1 MIRRPPRST
10 RTDTLFP
17 YTTLFRSRSKPR
29 RARFRTQVR
38 GLRLDLSQPL
48 DPHLAEHRTPDA
60 RLVLVGM
67 LRVAKFLHHLEEAL
81 EGDVEAARNLPNV
94 EDILVEALARVG
106 RISFVTGRP
115 HLIVVLQPR
124 SHAVLGAMELL
135 KLLKMTLGLGVF
147 DLTSQTGQDRKRGV

>member
-17 YTTLFRSRSKPR
+17 YTTLFRS
-29 RARFRTQVR
+29 

-67 LRVAKFLHHLEEAL
+67 LRVAKFLHHLAAAL
-81 EGDVEAARNLPNV
+81 EGDVESARYLPHV

-106 RISFVTGRP
+106 RIIFVTGRT
-115 HLIVVLQPR
+115 HLAVGLQPS
-124 SHAVLGAMELL
+124 SHAVVGAVYM
-135 KLLKMTLGLGVF
+135 G
-147 DLTSQTGQDRKRGV
+147 QT

>member
-81 EGDVEAARNLPNV
+81 EGDVDAPRNLPHV
-94 EDILVEALARVG
+94 EDILAEALARVG
-106 RISFVTGRP
+106 RIRFITRRP
-115 HLIVVLQPR
+115 PLDVGPPP
-124 SHAVLGAMELL
+124 
-135 KLLKMTLGLGVF
+135 T
-147 DLTSQTGQDRKRGV
+147 TP